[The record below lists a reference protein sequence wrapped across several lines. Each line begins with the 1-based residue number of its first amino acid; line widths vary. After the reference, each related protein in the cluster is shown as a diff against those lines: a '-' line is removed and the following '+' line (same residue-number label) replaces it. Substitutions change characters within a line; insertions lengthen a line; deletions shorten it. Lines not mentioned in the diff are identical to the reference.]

1 MNYEYTLAEVGMHRT
16 KIHVCFLCCIFC
28 VLVYVV
34 EQDIKFD
41 NISSIAVNNSLCTT
55 DYA

>member
-16 KIHVCFLCCIFC
+16 KIHVCFLCCIYC

-41 NISSIAVNNSLCTT
+41 NISFIALNNSLCTT